1 MIFEAIKELYPT
13 AVYTKERDG
22 VYTAQDE
29 NYDDVT
35 LDMVV
40 VEAKAAELQVIADY
54 QQPRKVAYPSV
65 TDQLDALFHAGVFP
79 AEMAAAIQAVKDAY
93 PKP

>member
-13 AVYTKERDG
+13 AIYSKERDG
-22 VYTAQDE
+22 VYTSQDE

-65 TDQLDALFHAGVFP
+65 TDQLDMIFHAGLGGDEFQ
-79 AEMAAAIQAVKDAY
+79 AAIQAVKDAN